1 MLETLKVTL
10 YAVVVLTL
18 VMNIITLLKES
29 RELKANGK
37 TPLTF
42 RNMTTVF
49 IAAAGE
55 ALFVFAL
62 IGLVF
67 GLIGLEVTL
76 FNTGWVFVL
85 GYIGRNAAAYLVAW
99 LTWEVFVRVDKRK
112 MKQKIEEDQEAA
124 L

>member
-18 VMNIITLLKES
+18 IMNVMTIMKET

-37 TPLTF
+37 TPLTG

-49 IAAAGE
+49 VAAAGE
-55 ALFVFAL
+55 AFFVFVL

-67 GLIGLEVTL
+67 KLIGLEVTL

-99 LTWEVFVRVDKRK
+99 LTWEVFVRVDRRK